1 LIYLFFF
8 LVTNN
13 PCNNV
18 TEDCMTNPTTG
29 IAVCTCQSGYVLNT
43 TVGSCT
49 GMNKYSKL
57 KFQIFLFDFYRG

>member
-1 LIYLFFF
+1 MIYLFFF

-49 GMNKYSKL
+49 GMNKY
-57 KFQIFLFDFYRG
+57 